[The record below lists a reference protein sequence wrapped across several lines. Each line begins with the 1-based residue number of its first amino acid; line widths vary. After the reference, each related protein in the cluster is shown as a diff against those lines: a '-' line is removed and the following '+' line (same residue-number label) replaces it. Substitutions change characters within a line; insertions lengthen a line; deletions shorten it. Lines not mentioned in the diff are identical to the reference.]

1 MHDHPSHALLDAH
14 QTEHHRST
22 ARTCS
27 PQRSPGGR
35 WSPPLTWSNEL
46 AADAQAYAEKL
57 ARTQSFQHATCDDGE
72 NLYWYSATTAHP
84 GEDASLSWLEERDA
98 YRHGRGWHRNFSEVG
113 HYTQMI
119 WKDTKQVG
127 IGTAVAS
134 DGSTYVVARYH
145 PAGNYTNQL
154 PY

>member
-1 MHDHPSHALLDAH
+1 MTTLLMLFLLLTKLSTTDQQRALAVHNEAREAVGVPS
-14 QTEHHRST
+14 
-22 ARTCS
+22 
-27 PQRSPGGR
+27 
-35 WSPPLTWSNEL
+35 LTWSNEL

>member
-1 MHDHPSHALLDAH
+1 MTTLLMLFLMLTKLSTTDQQRALAVH
-14 QTEHHRST
+14 NE
-22 ARTCS
+22 AREAV
-27 PQRSPGGR
+27 GV
-35 WSPPLTWSNEL
+35 PPLTWSNEL

-84 GEDASLSWLEERDA
+84 GEDASLSWLEERAA

>member
-1 MHDHPSHALLDAH
+1 MTTLLMLFLMLTKLSTTDQQRALAVH
-14 QTEHHRST
+14 NK
-22 ARTCS
+22 AREAV
-27 PQRSPGGR
+27 GV
-35 WSPPLTWSNEL
+35 PPLTWSNEL